1 MADTIELDEFD
12 SQLIRLLQADGRAS
26 NIELARKIGVS
37 EGTVRRRFRNLVKE
51 EVIRVVAI
59 PDYSK
64 LGRETSALIGLKVE
78 PAFVDFVAGE
88 LAKMDEVQY
97 AAVTT
102 GAYDVFCRVALSS
115 PLELSDF
122 LRNRIGEIEGVR
134 RSETFVNLS
143 IKKNNGGPL
152 PSAKGGG
159 AG

>member
-1 MADTIELDEFD
+1 MIELDDFD
-12 SQLIRLLQADGRAS
+12 SELIRLLQSDGRAS
-26 NIELARKIGVS
+26 NIELARQIGVS
-37 EGTVRRRFRNLVKE
+37 EGTVRRRFRHLVEE

-64 LGRETSALIGLKVE
+64 LGRQTSALIGLKVE
-78 PAFVDFVAGE
+78 PACVESVANE
-88 LAKMDEVQY
+88 LATMEEVHY

-102 GAYDVFCRVALSS
+102 GAYDVFCRVSLGS

-122 LRNRIGEIEGVR
+122 LRNRIGEIQGVR

-152 PSAKGGG
+152 PVAANGRRRN
-159 AG
+159 

>member
-1 MADTIELDEFD
+1 MLELDEFD
-12 SQLIRLLQADGRAS
+12 SQLIHLLQDDGRAS

-51 EVIRVVAI
+51 EVIRVIAI

-78 PAFVDFVAGE
+78 PAFVDSVAIE

-102 GAYDVFCRVALSS
+102 GAYDVFCRVALGS

-122 LRNRIGEIEGVR
+122 LRNRIGEIAGVK

-152 PSAKGGG
+152 PSIQGNG